1 MAKRYDFEIE
11 YLYNRHLPEADSERT
26 EMDLY
31 FFCREIDYP
40 SIDNIIIW
48 AKNYEL
54 PEYYEFIG
62 TGNMRQ
68 VPYLEM
74 INTEE
79 ELNREINSDK
89 EDAYFR
95 LIHPSLYTLDSVK
108 EGRLQKYKT
117 IIKVRCLVDVF
128 DEKDLNKDA
137 LKSVSW

>member
-11 YLYNRHLPEADSERT
+11 YLYNGHLPKVDSERT

-40 SIDNIIIW
+40 SIDNVIIW
-48 AKNYEL
+48 AKYYTL

-68 VPYLEM
+68 IPYLE
-74 INTEE
+74 IIDTEE
-79 ELNREINSDK
+79 KLNSELNSDK
-89 EDAYFR
+89 EDTYFR

-108 EGRLQKYKT
+108 EGRISKYKV
-117 IIKVRCLVDVF
+117 IIKVKCKVDVF
-128 DEKDLNKDA
+128 DEKDLDSKT
-137 LKSVSW
+137 LESVSW